1 MTRHLMTMAIFLA
14 TLTLLAPTALGSRD
28 LQASSPTVP
37 MGVYNGTVV
46 ADSSSSGVRHG
57 RHLLQVNPIPKK
69 LADNS
74 FAECSGGRT
83 LCICIKRWTFTV
95 KDSVLVPSR
104 VEGPLDHLDQRVP
117 QDREGPPVPRQA
129 AV

>member
-1 MTRHLMTMAIFLA
+1 M
-14 TLTLLAPTALGSRD
+14 
-28 LQASSPTVP
+28 
-37 MGVYNGTVV
+37 V

-57 RHLLQVNPIPKK
+57 RHLLKVNPIPKK

-83 LCICIKRWTFTV
+83 LCIGIKRWTFTV

-104 VEGPLDHLDQRVP
+104 VEGPVDHLDHLDQRVP
-117 QDREGPPVPRQA
+117 QDRQGPPVPRQA